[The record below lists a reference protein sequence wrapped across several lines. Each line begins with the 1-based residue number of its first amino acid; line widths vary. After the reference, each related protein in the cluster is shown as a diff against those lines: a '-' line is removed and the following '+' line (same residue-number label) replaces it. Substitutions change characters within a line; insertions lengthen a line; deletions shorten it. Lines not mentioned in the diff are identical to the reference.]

1 MNFISPL
8 VLSLFIHFGLV
19 LSFSNLLKIDF
30 DSYNI
35 EAKKP
40 IQAYLITEKRKDT
53 SKNIYVPI
61 SSPEEV
67 VFKNKDIEKKIDIS
81 DINDEIEKISKLEN
95 NIIAQKPN
103 KKGLTSEAD
112 LEKYSSE
119 IKTQVFENWKRPQNL
134 KSNLKTEIQIILVPT
149 GEILSA
155 TIIKSSGNETFDESA
170 LTAISKVKSFD
181 GLNMQMSLF
190 DQHFRKFI
198 LIFSPE

>member
-67 VFKNKDIEKKIDIS
+67 VFKNKDIEKKIDFS
-81 DINDEIEKISKLEN
+81 DINDEIEKISKLDN

>member
-19 LSFSNLLKIDF
+19 LSFSDVLKIDF

-53 SKNIYVPI
+53 PKNIYVPI

-95 NIIAQKPN
+95 NIIAQKSN

>member
-53 SKNIYVPI
+53 PKNIYVPI

-67 VFKNKDIEKKIDIS
+67 VFKNKDIEKKI
-81 DINDEIEKISKLEN
+81 INI
-95 NIIAQKPN
+95 NILPI
-103 KKGLTSEAD
+103 
-112 LEKYSSE
+112 
-119 IKTQVFENWKRPQNL
+119 L
-134 KSNLKTEIQIILVPT
+134 K
-149 GEILSA
+149 
-155 TIIKSSGNETFDESA
+155 
-170 LTAISKVKSFD
+170 
-181 GLNMQMSLF
+181 
-190 DQHFRKFI
+190 FRK
-198 LIFSPE
+198 

>member
-19 LSFSNLLKIDF
+19 LSFSNILKIDF

-170 LTAISKVKSFD
+170 LTAIFKVKSFD
-181 GLNMQMSLF
+181 GLNMKMSLF

>member
-67 VFKNKDIEKKIDIS
+67 IFKNKDIEKKIDIS

>member
-61 SSPEEV
+61 SSPEEM
-67 VFKNKDIEKKIDIS
+67 VFINKDIEKKIDIA

-95 NIIAQKPN
+95 NIMAQKPN

>member
-95 NIIAQKPN
+95 NIMAQKPN

>member
-53 SKNIYVPI
+53 PKNIYVPI

-67 VFKNKDIEKKIDIS
+67 VFKNKDLEKKIDIS

>member
-53 SKNIYVPI
+53 PKNIYVPI

-112 LEKYSSE
+112 LEKYSSK

>member
-95 NIIAQKPN
+95 NIKAQKPN

>member
-103 KKGLTSEAD
+103 KKGLSSEAD

>member
-53 SKNIYVPI
+53 PKNIYVPI

-95 NIIAQKPN
+95 NIMAQKPN

>member
-53 SKNIYVPI
+53 PKNIYVPI

>member
-8 VLSLFIHFGLV
+8 VLSLFIHCGLV

-53 SKNIYVPI
+53 PKNIYVPI

-95 NIIAQKPN
+95 NIMAQKPN

>member
-53 SKNIYVPI
+53 SKNIYVPM

>member
-30 DSYNI
+30 DPYKI

-103 KKGLTSEAD
+103 KKGLSSEAD